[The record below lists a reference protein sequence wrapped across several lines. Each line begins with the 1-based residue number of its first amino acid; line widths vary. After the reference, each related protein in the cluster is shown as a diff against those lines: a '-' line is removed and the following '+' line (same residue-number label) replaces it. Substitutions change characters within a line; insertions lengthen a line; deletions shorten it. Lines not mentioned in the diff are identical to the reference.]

1 MISADAA
8 SAVRADTRVAARRN
22 RTHGALML
30 AGFSAMLAGSVA
42 AFLGKAFAEE
52 TREDEKTKTRR
63 QTRRQTAM
71 ENETRDATENETA
84 NEGRGHDEERAEAE
98 TKETETREPP
108 WKLHAHKLA
117 SVLGSAWIHAH
128 RASQIAGA
136 TLALA
141 GFAVALTRE
150 ETETRAPFE
159 WGSYTFDGDEE
170 TAAAERA
177 AVAHG
182 VVGASSPRVAAA
194 VPALAA
200 WRANPKRRRRK
211 IRPKRRLRG
220 RFATRTSSSG
230 GSPPSSGW
238 PTASSGRGSRG
249 GEARTRARRD
259 SSSLA
264 AIRRSRAALE
274 AWRSSPR

>member
-1 MISADAA
+1 
-8 SAVRADTRVAARRN
+8 
-22 RTHGALML
+22 
-30 AGFSAMLAGSVA
+30 MLAGSVA

-63 QTRRQTAM
+63 QTRRQTRQQAAM

-84 NEGRGHDEERAEAE
+84 NEGHDEERAEAE
-98 TKETETREPP
+98 TKETETRKPP

-128 RASQIAGA
+128 RRVANRGRDAD
-136 TLALA
+136 ALA

-182 VVGASSPRVAAA
+182 VVGVVVVAVVAAQF
-194 VPALAA
+194 ALAA
-200 WRANPKRRRRK
+200 MREPKKTPAEDSPKKTPSRKIRDAHVLLGWFATVVGLANCVVGAWLSRWRERGPARGATLPRRRHRRRR
-211 IRPKRRLRG
+211 
-220 RFATRTSSSG
+220 
-230 GSPPSSGW
+230 
-238 PTASSGRGSRG
+238 
-249 GEARTRARRD
+249 
-259 SSSLA
+259 
-264 AIRRSRAALE
+264 RAALGQRTSLV
-274 AWRSSPR
+274 AKVTARRR